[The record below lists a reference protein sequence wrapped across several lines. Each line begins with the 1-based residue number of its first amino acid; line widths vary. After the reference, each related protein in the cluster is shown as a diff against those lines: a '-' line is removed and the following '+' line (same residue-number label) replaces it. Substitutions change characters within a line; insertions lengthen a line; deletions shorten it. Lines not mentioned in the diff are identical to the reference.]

1 MGELRLKTEART
13 SQNKKKYAVF
23 FCGLNI
29 HFQNEP
35 HQLIEYVIATGTIYL
50 LIVAL

>member
-1 MGELRLKTEART
+1 MGRLKTEART
-13 SQNKKKYAVF
+13 SQNKKNTQF
-23 FCGLNI
+23 FLWTQYSFSK
-29 HFQNEP
+29 HEP